1 VSTPGGLTVDR
12 IINEPRSTAAAIAY
26 VRHRQEKN
34 VLARS
39 EDCLAATDMWNWIHL
54 SASSC
59 YCKYITAEN
68 PCPLARLRPRRGGGT
83 FDDVSILAID
93 SVVFEVLA
101 TNGAT
106 HLGGE
111 ARTSTTTTS
120 SVSTAAT
127 SPATRASL

>member
-1 VSTPGGLTVDR
+1 MAALRQRQARGGSVMEAEGGDGPGAMEVEDGLA
-12 IINEPRSTAAAIAY
+12 EAARWRQ
-26 VRHRQEKN
+26 RHYSPIYSPEF
-34 VLARS
+34 
-39 EDCLAATDMWNWIHL
+39 
-54 SASSC
+54 
-59 YCKYITAEN
+59 EN

-120 SVSTAAT
+120 SAQVSQFTNIDGDEAPRT
-127 SPATRASL
+127 QQYVEIMGI